1 MSIVNPK
8 PFLNDLTGKDVIV
21 KLKWG
26 MEYEG
31 KLLSVDS
38 YMNVQLGDAKEYID
52 GQLAGALGEILIR
65 CNNVMYMRQAPAGGL
80 AAMAFTNRCFP
91 SKVVPCWTR
100 PFTEPSH
107 ARIIASYYH
116 YAGFDDEDISVV
128 DVSPD
133 GWVGQRDPMVVV
145 QARKAPADRL
155 GSLEALA

>member
-65 CNNVMYMRQAPAGGL
+65 CNNVMYMRQSPARAPRRCDNCCTIQEGGL
-80 AAMAFTNRCFP
+80 GAIMSRPRAPPPRSRRPVVWATRGPPWP
-91 SKVVPCWTR
+91 SGCR
-100 PFTEPSH
+100 PRRRASPS
-107 ARIIASYYH
+107 
-116 YAGFDDEDISVV
+116 G
-128 DVSPD
+128 
-133 GWVGQRDPMVVV
+133 
-145 QARKAPADRL
+145 
-155 GSLEALA
+155 

>member
-65 CNNVMYMRQAPAGGL
+65 CNNVMYMRQSPAGGL
-80 AAMAFTNRCFP
+80 AASFWLRLLLVP
-91 SKVVPCWTR
+91 SACTAAIEKTYSTPGCR
-100 PFTEPSH
+100 PVTVARVSCKPLLH
-107 ARIIASYYH
+107 ARSAWLS
-116 YAGFDDEDISVV
+116 DD
-128 DVSPD
+128 
-133 GWVGQRDPMVVV
+133 G
-145 QARKAPADRL
+145 A
-155 GSLEALA
+155 

>member
-65 CNNVMYMRQAPAGGL
+65 CNNVMYMRQSPAGGL
-80 AAMAFTNRCFP
+80 AAVEEEVRQYKGDLGRIM
-91 SKVVPCWTR
+91 SR
-100 PFTEPSH
+100 P
-107 ARIIASYYH
+107 ARAPPPRSRR
-116 YAGFDDEDISVV
+116 SVV
-128 DVSPD
+128 RATRGPPWPSGRCRPQHGSPS
-133 GWVGQRDPMVVV
+133 GSPPAPRVPGGVGR
-145 QARKAPADRL
+145 
-155 GSLEALA
+155 

>member
-1 MSIVNPK
+1 MTMSIVNPK

-80 AAMAFTNRCFP
+80 AAM
-91 SKVVPCWTR
+91 
-100 PFTEPSH
+100 E
-107 ARIIASYYH
+107 
-116 YAGFDDEDISVV
+116 E
-128 DVSPD
+128 
-133 GWVGQRDPMVVV
+133 
-145 QARKAPADRL
+145 
-155 GSLEALA
+155 

>member
-8 PFLNDLTGKDVIV
+8 PHCAARQSNVVAARLAHRLTGFAARRFLNDLTGKDVIV

-80 AAMAFTNRCFP
+80 AAM
-91 SKVVPCWTR
+91 
-100 PFTEPSH
+100 E
-107 ARIIASYYH
+107 
-116 YAGFDDEDISVV
+116 E
-128 DVSPD
+128 
-133 GWVGQRDPMVVV
+133 
-145 QARKAPADRL
+145 
-155 GSLEALA
+155 